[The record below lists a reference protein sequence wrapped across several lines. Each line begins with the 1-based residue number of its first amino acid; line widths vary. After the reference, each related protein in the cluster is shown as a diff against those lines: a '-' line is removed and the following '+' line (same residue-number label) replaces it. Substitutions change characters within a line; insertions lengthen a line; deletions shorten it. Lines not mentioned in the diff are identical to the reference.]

1 MEKNYAKKQKGITL
15 IALVVTIVI
24 LLILS
29 GISLNIVLGNN
40 GIITKAQ
47 EAKIENNHS
56 TVLEMLQMESSNYD
70 TKYLDEEDSISLIS
84 YLKQKQIIDSNL
96 EVNVEK
102 LLGKKLSTGNGSGVD
117 DVYVIEENVEDNSY
131 ELVYKKSK
139 KTDKNLGLI
148 GYEKDGVNEPSDP
161 SIFDFDPE
169 TGTISLKGAVC
180 MYMFGRYDDNSQITR
195 LKKIVVPEEI
205 DGVKVTTIGYMKQ
218 IEPGTH
224 GGIAFADPYVEKIV
238 LPNTIVKIGQ
248 DAFAGCSNLKSI
260 NIPDSV
266 TSIGAHAFY
275 NCNSL
280 KSIEIPDSVTTDEL
294 DRTFTGCSSLEE
306 IKLSN
311 NIRSFGDDVFRW
323 CNNLKKLNIP
333 INLYNLMVDGCGLNE
348 CESLEEI
355 TVNGEGNYYTSENG
369 VLFNKDKTEL
379 VLFPQG
385 SNKISYTI
393 PANTEYI
400 DSNGL
405 SSCIGLQE
413 INVENEN
420 INYTSE
426 DGILYNKGKTRL
438 LSYPA
443 GKKQNTYNV
452 PETVTSISA
461 NFSKCQYLNY
471 ITIPKNVQSIG
482 KFYPEECFY
491 CTSLKEIN
499 VDSNNTKFCSEEGVL
514 FNKDKTKLICYP
526 ASKESEEYSIPEG
539 TTEVASLA
547 KCKNLKRLTLSST
560 ARYISIKN
568 GRMDLNECESLEEI
582 TVNSGNTNFY
592 SENGVLFKIDSNG
605 KKSLVCYP
613 AGKKDSSY
621 VIPDGVTMIVGS
633 LAHCRNL
640 KTLTIPASVTSLSNY
655 PFDGCKDLH
664 VIVKKGSQLTMNDF
678 TSYGMDKSQITFEN

>member
-1 MEKNYAKKQKGITL
+1 MEKNYAKKQRGITL

-24 LLILS
+24 LLILA

-148 GYEKDGVNEPSDP
+148 GYEKDGVDEPSDP

-218 IEPGTH
+218 IETDTY

-280 KSIEIPDSVTTDEL
+280 KSIEIPDSVTTDIEEK
-294 DRTFTGCSSLEE
+294 TFLGCSSLE
-306 IKLSN
+306 
-311 NIRSFGDDVFRW
+311 NIRLPNTIREFGYYAFSG
-323 CNNLKKLNIP
+323 CKSLKKINIP
-333 INLYNLMVDGCGLNE
+333 TNLYSLRDCSLDT

-355 TVNGEGNYYTSENG
+355 TVNGEGNYYTSEDG
-369 VLFNKDKTEL
+369 VLFNKDKTGL

-426 DGILYNKGKTRL
+426 DGLLYNKDKTAL

-471 ITIPKNVQSIG
+471 ITIPKNLHSIG
-482 KFYPEECFY
+482 GFYPEECFY

-526 ASKESEEYSIPEG
+526 ASKELEEYIIPEG
-539 TTEVASLA
+539 TTQVASLA
-547 KCKNLKRLTLSST
+547 KCKNLKRLTISST
-560 ARYISIKN
+560 VSYISNTQGI
-568 GRMDLNECESLEEI
+568 MDLNECESLEEI

-592 SENGVLFKIDSNG
+592 SENGVLFEMDSNG
-605 KKSLVCYP
+605 EKILVCYP

-621 VIPDGVTMIVGS
+621 VIPDGVTGIVGS

-640 KTLTIPASVTSLSNY
+640 KTLTIPSSVTNLYYST
-655 PFDGCKDLH
+655 FDGCKDLH

-678 TSYGMDKSQITFEN
+678 TSYGMDKSQITFE

>member
-15 IALVVTIVI
+15 VALVVTIVI

-139 KTDKNLGLI
+139 KTNKNLGLI
-148 GYEKDGVNEPSDP
+148 GYEKDGVDEPSDP

-180 MYMFGRYDDNSQITR
+180 MYWFERYDDNSQITR

-218 IEPGTH
+218 IMSNAH

-248 DAFAGCSNLKSI
+248 DAFAGCSNLKSV

-280 KSIEIPDSVTTDEL
+280 KSIEIPDSVTTDIEEK
-294 DRTFTGCSSLEE
+294 TFLGCSSLE
-306 IKLSN
+306 
-311 NIRSFGDDVFRW
+311 NIRLPNTIRKFGYYAFSG
-323 CNNLKKLNIP
+323 CKSLKKINIP
-333 INLYNLMVDGCGLNE
+333 TNLYSLRDCSLDT

-355 TVNGEGNYYTSENG
+355 TVNGEGNYYISEDG
-369 VLFNKDKTEL
+369 VLFNKAKTVL
-379 VLFPQG
+379 VVFPQG

-400 DSNGL
+400 DRNGL

-426 DGILYNKGKTRL
+426 DGILYDKGKTSL
-438 LSYPA
+438 CSYPA

-482 KFYPEECFY
+482 GYYPEKCFY

-526 ASKESEEYSIPEG
+526 ASKELEEYIIPEG
-539 TTEVASLA
+539 TTQVASLA
-547 KCKNLKRLTLSST
+547 KCKNLKRLTISST
-560 ARYISIKN
+560 VSYISNTQGI
-568 GRMDLNECESLEEI
+568 MDLNECESLEEI

-592 SENGVLFKIDSNG
+592 SENGVLFEMDSNG
-605 KKSLVCYP
+605 EKILVCYP

-621 VIPDGVTMIVGS
+621 VIPDGVTGIVGS

-640 KTLTIPASVTSLSNY
+640 KTLTIPSSVTNLYYST
-655 PFDGCKDLH
+655 FDGCKDLH

-678 TSYGMDKSQITFEN
+678 TSYGMDKSQITFE

>member
-1 MEKNYAKKQKGITL
+1 MEKNYAKKRRGITL

-148 GYEKDGVNEPSDP
+148 GYEKDGVDEPSDP

-218 IEPGTH
+218 IETDTY

-280 KSIEIPDSVTTDEL
+280 KSIEIPDSVTTDIEEK
-294 DRTFTGCSSLEE
+294 TFLGCSSLE
-306 IKLSN
+306 
-311 NIRSFGDDVFRW
+311 NIRLPNTIREFGYYAFSG
-323 CNNLKKLNIP
+323 CKSLKKINIP
-333 INLYNLMVDGCGLNE
+333 TNLYSLRDCSLDT

-355 TVNGEGNYYTSENG
+355 TVNGEGNYYTSEDG
-369 VLFNKDKTEL
+369 VLFNKDKTGL

-426 DGILYNKGKTRL
+426 DGLLYNKDKTAL

-471 ITIPKNVQSIG
+471 ITIPKNLHSIG
-482 KFYPEECFY
+482 GFYPEECFY

-526 ASKESEEYSIPEG
+526 ASKELEEYIIPEG
-539 TTEVASLA
+539 TTQVASLA
-547 KCKNLKRLTLSST
+547 KCKNLKRLTISST
-560 ARYISIKN
+560 VSYISNTQGI
-568 GRMDLNECESLEEI
+568 MDLNECESLEEI

-592 SENGVLFKIDSNG
+592 SENGVLFEMDSNG
-605 KKSLVCYP
+605 EKILVCYP

-621 VIPDGVTMIVGS
+621 VIPDGVTGIVGS

-640 KTLTIPASVTSLSNY
+640 KTLTIPSSVTNLYYST
-655 PFDGCKDLH
+655 FDGCKDLH

-678 TSYGMDKSQITFEN
+678 TSYGMDKSQITFE

>member
-1 MEKNYAKKQKGITL
+1 MEKNYAKKQRGITL

-24 LLILS
+24 LLIVS

-56 TVLEMLQMESSNYD
+56 TVLETLQMESSNYD
-70 TKYLDEEDSISLIS
+70 MKYLDEEDSISLIS

-148 GYEKDGVNEPSDP
+148 GYEKDGVDEPSDP

-180 MYMFGRYDDNSQITR
+180 MYWFGRYDDNSQITR

-205 DGVKVTTIGYMKQ
+205 DGVKVTTIGYMKKLMDNAN
-218 IEPGTH
+218 

-266 TSIGAHAFY
+266 TSIGAHAFHS
-275 NCNSL
+275 CSSL
-280 KSIEIPDSVTTDEL
+280 KSIEIPDSVTTDIGE
-294 DRTFTGCSSLEE
+294 RTFLGCSSLE
-306 IKLSN
+306 
-311 NIRSFGDDVFRW
+311 NIRLPNTIREFGYYAFSG
-323 CNNLKKLNIP
+323 CKSLKKINIP
-333 INLYNLMVDGCGLNE
+333 TNLYSLRDCSLDT

-355 TVNGEGNYYTSENG
+355 TVNGEGNYYTSEDG
-369 VLFNKDKTEL
+369 VLFNKDKTGL

-393 PANTEYI
+393 PANTESV
-400 DSNGL
+400 DNNGL

-426 DGILYNKGKTRL
+426 DGILYNKDKTRL
-438 LSYPA
+438 FSYPA
-443 GKKQNTYNV
+443 SKKQSTYNV
-452 PETVTSISA
+452 PETVTSIYA
-461 NFSKCQYLNY
+461 NFSKCQYLNC
-471 ITIPKNVQSIG
+471 ITIPKSVSDIG
-482 KFYPEECFY
+482 GYFPEEYFNCA
-491 CTSLKEIN
+491 SLKEIN
-499 VDSNNTKFCSEEGVL
+499 VDSNNTEFCSEDGVL
-514 FNKDKTKLICYP
+514 FNKDKTKIICYP

-539 TTEVASLA
+539 TTQVASLA
-547 KCKNLKRLTLSST
+547 KCKNLKRLTISST
-560 ARYISIKN
+560 ARYISFT
-568 GRMDLNECESLEEI
+568 DLNECVSLEEI
-582 TVNSGNTNFY
+582 NVNSENTNFY
-592 SENGVLFKIDSNG
+592 SENGVLFEIYSSG
-605 KKSLVCYP
+605 EKSLVCYP
-613 AGKKDSSY
+613 AGKKESSY

-640 KTLTIPASVTSLSNY
+640 KTLTIPASVTSLSNS

-664 VIVKKGSQLTMNDF
+664 IIVKKGSQLTIDYF
-678 TSYGMDKSQITFEN
+678 TYCGMDESQITFEN

>member
-1 MEKNYAKKQKGITL
+1 MI
-15 IALVVTIVI
+15 TIVI

-117 DVYVIEENVEDNSY
+117 DVYVIEENIEDNSY

-148 GYEKDGVNEPSDP
+148 GYEKDGVDEPSDP

-180 MYMFGRYDDNSQITR
+180 MYWFERYDDNSQITR

-218 IEPGTH
+218 IMSNAH

-280 KSIEIPDSVTTDEL
+280 KSIEIPDSVTTDIEE
-294 DRTFTGCSSLEE
+294 RTFLGCSSLE
-306 IKLSN
+306 K
-311 NIRSFGDDVFRW
+311 IRLPNTIRKFGYYAFYG
-323 CNNLKKLNIP
+323 CKSLKKINIP
-333 INLYNLMVDGCGLNE
+333 TNLYYLGSCSLDT

-355 TVNGEGNYYTSENG
+355 TVNGEGNYYISEDG
-369 VLFNKDKTEL
+369 VLFNKAKTVL
-379 VLFPQG
+379 VVFPQG

-400 DSNGL
+400 DRNGL

-426 DGILYNKGKTRL
+426 DGLLYNKDKTAL

-471 ITIPKNVQSIG
+471 ITIPKNVHSIG
-482 KFYPEECFY
+482 GFYPEECFY

-526 ASKESEEYSIPEG
+526 ASKELEEYIIPEG
-539 TTEVASLA
+539 TTQVASLA
-547 KCKNLKRLTLSST
+547 KCKNLKRLTISST
-560 ARYISIKN
+560 VSYISNTQGI
-568 GRMDLNECESLEEI
+568 MDLNECESLEEI

-592 SENGVLFKIDSNG
+592 SENGVLFEMDSNG
-605 KKSLVCYP
+605 EKILVCYP

-621 VIPDGVTMIVGS
+621 VIPDGVTGIVGS

-640 KTLTIPASVTSLSNY
+640 KTLTIPSSVTNLYYST
-655 PFDGCKDLH
+655 FDGCKDLH

-678 TSYGMDKSQITFEN
+678 TSYGMDKSQITFE

>member
-1 MEKNYAKKQKGITL
+1 MEKNYAKKQRGITL

-148 GYEKDGVNEPSDP
+148 GYEKDGVDEPSDP

-180 MYMFGRYDDNSQITR
+180 MYWFERYDDNSQITR

-218 IEPGTH
+218 IMSNAH

-280 KSIEIPDSVTTDEL
+280 KSIEIPDSVTTDIEEK
-294 DRTFTGCSSLEE
+294 TFLGCSSME
-306 IKLSN
+306 
-311 NIRSFGDDVFRW
+311 NIRLPNTIREFGYYAFSG
-323 CNNLKKLNIP
+323 CKSLKKINIP
-333 INLYNLMVDGCGLNE
+333 TNLYSLRDCSLDT

-355 TVNGEGNYYTSENG
+355 TVNGEGNYYTSEDG
-369 VLFNKDKTEL
+369 VLFNKAKTVL
-379 VLFPQG
+379 VVFPQG

-400 DSNGL
+400 DRNGL

-426 DGILYNKGKTRL
+426 DGILYNKDKTSL
-438 LSYPA
+438 CSYPA

-482 KFYPEECFY
+482 GYYPEKCFY

-547 KCKNLKRLTLSST
+547 KCKNLKRLTISST
-560 ARYISIKN
+560 VSYISNTQGI
-568 GRMDLNECESLEEI
+568 MDLNECESLEEI

-592 SENGVLFKIDSNG
+592 SENGVLFSLNSSG
-605 KKSLVCYP
+605 KKELECYP
-613 AGKKDSSY
+613 AGKKESSY
-621 VIPDGVTMIVGS
+621 VIPDGVTGIVGS

-640 KTLTIPASVTSLSNY
+640 KDLTIPSSVTNLYYST
-655 PFDGCKDLH
+655 FDGCKDLH

-678 TSYGMDKSQITFEN
+678 TSYGMDKSQITFE

>member
-1 MEKNYAKKQKGITL
+1 MEKNYAKKQRGITL

-70 TKYLDEEDSISLIS
+70 MKYLDEEDSISLIS

-148 GYEKDGVNEPSDP
+148 GYEKDGVDEPSDP

-180 MYMFGRYDDNSQITR
+180 MYWFERYDDNSQITR

-218 IEPGTH
+218 IMSNAH

-280 KSIEIPDSVTTDEL
+280 KSIEIPDSVTTDIEEK
-294 DRTFTGCSSLEE
+294 TFLGCSSLE
-306 IKLSN
+306 
-311 NIRSFGDDVFRW
+311 NIRLPNTIREFGYYAFSG
-323 CNNLKKLNIP
+323 CKSLKKINIP
-333 INLYNLMVDGCGLNE
+333 TNLYSLRDCSLDT

-355 TVNGEGNYYTSENG
+355 TVNGEGNYYTSEDG
-369 VLFNKDKTEL
+369 VLFNKDKTGL

-426 DGILYNKGKTRL
+426 DGLLYNKDKTAL

-471 ITIPKNVQSIG
+471 ITIPKNVHSIG
-482 KFYPEECFY
+482 GFYPEECFY

-526 ASKESEEYSIPEG
+526 ASKELEEYIIPEG
-539 TTEVASLA
+539 TTQVASLA
-547 KCKNLKRLTLSST
+547 KCKNLKRLTISST
-560 ARYISIKN
+560 VSYISNTQGI
-568 GRMDLNECESLEEI
+568 MDLNECESLEEI

-592 SENGVLFKIDSNG
+592 SENGVLFEMDSNG
-605 KKSLVCYP
+605 EKILVCYP

-621 VIPDGVTMIVGS
+621 VIPDGVTGIVGS

-640 KTLTIPASVTSLSNY
+640 KTLTIPSSVTNLYYST
-655 PFDGCKDLH
+655 FDGCKDLH

-678 TSYGMDKSQITFEN
+678 TSYGMDKSQITFE

>member
-1 MEKNYAKKQKGITL
+1 MEKDYAKKQKGITL

-148 GYEKDGVNEPSDP
+148 GYEKDGVDEPSDP

-180 MYMFGRYDDNSQITR
+180 MYWFERYDDNSQITR

-218 IEPGTH
+218 IMSNAH

-280 KSIEIPDSVTTDEL
+280 KSIEIPDSVTTDIEEK
-294 DRTFTGCSSLEE
+294 TFLGCSSLE
-306 IKLSN
+306 
-311 NIRSFGDDVFRW
+311 NIRLPNTIREFGYYAFSG
-323 CNNLKKLNIP
+323 CKSLKKINIP
-333 INLYNLMVDGCGLNE
+333 TNLYSLRDCSLDT

-355 TVNGEGNYYTSENG
+355 TVNGEGNYYTSEDG
-369 VLFNKDKTEL
+369 VLFNKDKTGL

-426 DGILYNKGKTRL
+426 DGLLYNKDKTAL

-471 ITIPKNVQSIG
+471 ITIPKNVHSIG
-482 KFYPEECFY
+482 GFYPEECFY

-526 ASKESEEYSIPEG
+526 ASKELEEYIIPEG
-539 TTEVASLA
+539 TTQVASLA
-547 KCKNLKRLTLSST
+547 KCKNLKRLTISST
-560 ARYISIKN
+560 VSYISNTQGI
-568 GRMDLNECESLEEI
+568 MDLNECESLEEI

-592 SENGVLFKIDSNG
+592 SENGVLFEMDSNG
-605 KKSLVCYP
+605 EKILVCYP

-621 VIPDGVTMIVGS
+621 VIPDGVTGIVGS

-640 KTLTIPASVTSLSNY
+640 KTLTIPSSVTNLYYST
-655 PFDGCKDLH
+655 FDGCKDLH

-678 TSYGMDKSQITFEN
+678 TSYGMDKSQITFE